1 MLMSASEA
9 LRNQVTAKWQDSF
22 DVLIA
27 GNWGSLGSWSSARC
41 AVRFRL
47 FSRVRCVQK
56 HAHVVFARPGRSL
69 LHFYTREIWER
80 HRRTSVSVC
89 VISCVSVKHSSW
101 LQIGMMV
108 VDGES
113 GESLV
118 DYDEPIQS
126 LQSAQVDDYTD
137 PNWEPEPIDTG
148 PG

>member
-1 MLMSASEA
+1 
-9 LRNQVTAKWQDSF
+9 
-22 DVLIA
+22 
-27 GNWGSLGSWSSARC
+27 
-41 AVRFRL
+41 
-47 FSRVRCVQK
+47 
-56 HAHVVFARPGRSL
+56 
-69 LHFYTREIWER
+69 
-80 HRRTSVSVC
+80 
-89 VISCVSVKHSSW
+89 
-101 LQIGMMV
+101 MMV